1 MEHWVSIFTRYVLC
15 WAIVFTCKDTSSLL
29 NTPQSHVFNKKK
41 TSHTWWKQKRFFS
54 RKTQDNVEGIGE
66 NFRIRANHNSRDK
79 LVKGNFLEF
88 VIHLHTHTNVAQK
101 HVCKATENLWPIGYK
116 MALVWIKVRN
126 TNLTKTYCTF
136 SFKWTLNI
144 LGCFITKKKSLFR
157 MLELCLIGPTR
168 MIAK

>member
-29 NTPQSHVFNKKK
+29 NTPQRHVFNKKK
-41 TSHTWWKQKRFFS
+41 KVTLDESKNGFSVVKHRTTWKELERISGFVQI
-54 RKTQDNVEGIGE
+54 TIVGI
-66 NFRIRANHNSRDK
+66 NWLRATFWNLWS
-79 LVKGNFLEF
+79 
-88 VIHLHTHTNVAQK
+88 IYTHTNVAQK

-126 TNLTKTYCTF
+126 TNLTKTYYTF